1 MSRRHPQSAGR
12 PKEWTE
18 DRLWELYSRIILIQI
33 RTGKKIMAACRDY
46 ATATKLD
53 PTLVHKRFKQ
63 AERRPNSNVLV
74 IRFGYPPPP
83 ITYEVV
89 GSRHQ
94 LDALLRELKLL
105 PPLRNKRRVGSATEA
120 AWLKLRDEGPVTSA
134 VEAAWRRSLG
144 LKP

>member
-1 MSRRHPQSAGR
+1 MARRHPQPAGR

-18 DRLWELYSRIILIQI
+18 DRLWELYSRIIVIQLKK
-33 RTGKKIMAACRDY
+33 RKKIMAACRDY
-46 ATATKLD
+46 ADARKLD

-74 IRFGYPPPP
+74 IRFGDPPPP
-83 ITYEVV
+83 TTYRVV

-94 LDALLRELKLL
+94 LDALLRELKLS
-105 PPLRNKRRVGSATEA
+105 PP
-120 AWLKLRDEGPVTSA
+120 LRDEGPAASA
-134 VEAAWRRSLG
+134 FEAAWRRSLG